1 MEGEYASGLL
11 RVDVSTS
18 SYSYAL
24 SVDAHSQGQIYI
36 ASTSHGRLFR
46 LTLTSQSGRHTLSA
60 RLFAPPPA
68 PGLSL
73 ARFLWAVPPQLTLGN
88 ISALALGSGG
98 VSDVGR
104 GGATEKEL
112 WTLSET
118 RVQRWNLNKEVL
130 LGEMDVREA
139 VGNVEDL
146 EGVDL
151 GVERCVFISLIDI

>member
-1 MEGEYASGLL
+1 VPQHAHVFC
-11 RVDVSTS
+11 VDV
-18 SYSYAL
+18 
-24 SVDAHSQGQIYI
+24 DSQGQIYI

-73 ARFLWAVPPQLTLGN
+73 ARLLWSTPAPQPTLGN
-88 ISALALGSGG
+88 ISALALGSGSGEIGKG
-98 VSDVGR
+98 VAAD
-104 GGATEKEL
+104 KEL

-118 RVQRWNLNKEVL
+118 RVQRWSLNKEVL
-130 LGEMDVREA
+130 LSEVDVRQA

-151 GVERCVFISLIDI
+151 SVERCILIMSG

>member
-1 MEGEYASGLL
+1 LF
-11 RVDVSTS
+11 VN
-18 SYSYAL
+18 SY
-24 SVDAHSQGQIYI
+24 SQGQTYI

-73 ARFLWAVPPQLTLGN
+73 ARLLWAAPTPQSTSGN
-88 ISALALGSGG
+88 ISALALGSGN
-98 VSDVGR
+98 VSGIGK
-104 GGATEKEL
+104 GGLAEKEL

-118 RVQRWNLNKEVL
+118 RVQRWSLNKELL
-130 LGEMDVREA
+130 LGEVDVREA

-151 GVERCVFISLIDI
+151 GVERCIFYHFD

>member
-1 MEGEYASGLL
+1 ML
-11 RVDVSTS
+11 RVDVGASTRP
-18 SYSYAL
+18 YAFR
-24 SVDAHSQGQIYI
+24 VDVYSQGQIYI

-73 ARFLWAVPPQLTLGN
+73 ARLLWSTPAPQPTLGN
-88 ISALALGSGG
+88 ISALALGFGRG
-98 VSDVGR
+98 EVGR
-104 GGATEKEL
+104 GIAADKEL

-118 RVQRWNLNKEVL
+118 RVQRWSLNKEVL
-130 LGEMDVREA
+130 LGEVDVREA
-139 VGNVEDL
+139 VGSVEDL

-151 GVERCVFISLIDI
+151 GVERCGFIMSDYGFS